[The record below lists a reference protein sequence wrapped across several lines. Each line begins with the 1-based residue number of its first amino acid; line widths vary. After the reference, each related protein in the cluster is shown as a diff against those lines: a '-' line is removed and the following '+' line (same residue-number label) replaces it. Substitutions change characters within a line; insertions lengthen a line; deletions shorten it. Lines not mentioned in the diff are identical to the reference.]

1 MFAATIVNNYIIISI
16 KNIPLFLNISKYNLI
31 NLHKFY
37 NNNAMQIK
45 NKQKNKS
52 RTNVNPRR
60 DL

>member
-45 NKQKNKS
+45 NK
-52 RTNVNPRR
+52 
-60 DL
+60 